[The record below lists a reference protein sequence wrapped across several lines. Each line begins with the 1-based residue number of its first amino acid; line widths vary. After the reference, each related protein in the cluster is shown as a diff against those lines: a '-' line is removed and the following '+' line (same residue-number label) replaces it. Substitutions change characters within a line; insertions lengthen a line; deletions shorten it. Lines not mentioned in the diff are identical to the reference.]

1 VEGWYL
7 DFPFYGNA
15 TRGIPEHPMNRW
27 EKNGGTSDIA
37 YVGRLGREIAF
48 RDLPNELKTDGVA
61 VYFGAAPETLSGG
74 GGVVVCGSLGE
85 IANDPSLDEH
95 FDVRSNEQT
104 TVSSDQM
111 NNQKS
116 VVWTEI
122 ALNEPDQVSRSH
134 SSLCMEL
141 LMITQLTSTN
151 FQH

>member
-1 VEGWYL
+1 
-7 DFPFYGNA
+7 
-15 TRGIPEHPMNRW
+15 M
-27 EKNGGTSDIA
+27 
-37 YVGRLGREIAF
+37 GRLGREIAF
-48 RDLPNELKTDGVA
+48 RDLPNELKTDDVA
-61 VYFGAAPETLSGG
+61 VHFGAAPEPLPGE

-134 SSLCMEL
+134 SSSCMDL
-141 LMITQLTSTN
+141 
-151 FQH
+151 